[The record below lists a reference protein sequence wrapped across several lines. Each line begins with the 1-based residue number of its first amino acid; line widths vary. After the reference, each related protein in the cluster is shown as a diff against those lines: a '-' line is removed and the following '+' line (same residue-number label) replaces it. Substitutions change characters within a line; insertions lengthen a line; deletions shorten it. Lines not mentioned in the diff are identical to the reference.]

1 MNSLKG
7 SFSVWRDISRSCKT
21 DCTFIH
27 SFPPKD
33 ENIRLTPITQAEAD
47 EPHIPRT
54 KGTQE
59 LPSRREPSVLVGILN

>member
-1 MNSLKG
+1 MNSLKD
-7 SFSVWRDISRSCKT
+7 SFSAWEDISRSCKT

-27 SFPPKD
+27 FFPPKD
-33 ENIRLTPITQAEAD
+33 ENVRLTPIIQAETE
-47 EPHIPRT
+47 EPVIPRT